1 MKKILM
7 VLTSVSELGDTGEKT
22 GYNVAEAAHPWK
34 VFKDSGHF
42 VDFASIQGGQP
53 PRDEVDSEDPI
64 QVAFTEDETTRAGLY
79 NTARVDVVD
88 PEQYDAVY
96 LVGGH
101 GTMWDFPDSE
111 GLQNLVASVYNAGGV
126 VGAVCHGPAGLLNV
140 ELANGFRLVEGRKVA
155 AFTNDEE
162 VAAGKDK
169 VIPFFLADRLE
180 EQGATHVSADLFQEK
195 VAVDDRLVTGQNPAS
210 AAGVAKEMEKLL
222 AEVIHQEKAEEQ
234 HEAEA
239 MQFQHTQRFDT
250 AGSFAEY
257 VCDAFDWLWSEGE
270 HMPRMLSIGLHLR
283 MIGRPGR
290 IVALQRILEH
300 MRRRGGAWITSREA
314 IARHWIA
321 ASGPA

>member
-7 VLTSVSELGDTGEKT
+7 VLTSVSEIGATGEST

-53 PRDEVDSEDPI
+53 PRDVVDAGDPV
-64 QVAFTEDETTRAGLY
+64 QVAFTQDETTRAGLY

-88 PEQYDAVY
+88 PEQYDALY

-101 GTMWDFPDSE
+101 GAMWDFPDSE
-111 GLQNLVASVYNAGGV
+111 GLQKLVAGVYNAGGV
-126 VGAVCHGPAGLLNV
+126 VGAVCHGPAGLVNV
-140 ELANGFRLVEGRKVA
+140 DLANGIHLVNGRKVA

-180 EQGATHVSADLFQEK
+180 EQGATHVSAGVFEEK
-195 VAVDDRLVTGQNPAS
+195 VVVDERLVTGQNPAS

-222 AEVIHQEKAEEQ
+222 AGVIHQEKAEEQ
-234 HEAEA
+234 QQAEA
-239 MQFQHTQRFDT
+239 LR
-250 AGSFAEY
+250 AEK
-257 VCDAFDWLWSEGE
+257 DAKKAAAAEME
-270 HMPRMLSIGLHLR
+270 H
-283 MIGRPGR
+283 
-290 IVALQRILEH
+290 
-300 MRRRGGAWITSREA
+300 
-314 IARHWIA
+314 RHH
-321 ASGPA
+321 P

>member
-7 VLTSVSELGDTGEKT
+7 VLTSVSEIAKTGEAT

-42 VDFASIQGGQP
+42 VDFASIQGGVP
-53 PRDEVDSEDPI
+53 PQDEVDTDDPI

-79 NTARVDVVD
+79 NTARVDVID
-88 PEQYDAVY
+88 AEQYDAVY

-111 GLQNLVASVYNAGGV
+111 GLQKLVASVYNAGGL

-140 ELANGFRLVEGRKVA
+140 ELANGLRLVEGRKVA

-162 VAAGKDK
+162 VAAGKDQ
-169 VIPFFLADRLE
+169 VIPFFLADLLE
-180 EQGATHVSADLFQEK
+180 ERGANHVSADVFEEM
-195 VAVDDRLVTGQNPAS
+195 VVVDERLVTGQNPAS

-234 HEAEA
+234 HE
-239 MQFQHTQRFDT
+239 
-250 AGSFAEY
+250 S
-257 VCDAFDWLWSEGE
+257 
-270 HMPRMLSIGLHLR
+270 
-283 MIGRPGR
+283 
-290 IVALQRILEH
+290 
-300 MRRRGGAWITSREA
+300 EA
-314 IARHWIA
+314 IRAQKDAEKA
-321 ASGPA
+321 AKKAVADEGQH

>member
-53 PRDEVDSEDPI
+53 PRDEVDTTDPI

-88 PEQYDAVY
+88 PGQYDAVY

-101 GTMWDFPDSE
+101 GTMWDFPDSA
-111 GLQNLVASVYNAGGV
+111 GLQNLVASVYNAGGL
-126 VGAVCHGPAGLLNV
+126 VGAVCHGPAGLLDV
-140 ELANGFRLVEGRKVA
+140 ELENGLRLVEGRRVA

-180 EQGATHVSADLFQEK
+180 EQGATHVFADVFEEK
-195 VAVDDRLVTGQNPAS
+195 VVVDERLVTGQNPAS
-210 AAGVAKEMEKLL
+210 AAGVAKEMEKLF

-234 HEAEA
+234 HETEALRAERDA
-239 MQFQHTQRFDT
+239 LK
-250 AGSFAEY
+250 AAAAE
-257 VCDAFDWLWSEGE
+257 DES
-270 HMPRMLSIGLHLR
+270 
-283 MIGRPGR
+283 
-290 IVALQRILEH
+290 
-300 MRRRGGAWITSREA
+300 
-314 IARHWIA
+314 
-321 ASGPA
+321 

>member
-7 VLTSVSELGDTGEKT
+7 VLTSVSEIGDTGEKT

-42 VDFASIQGGQP
+42 VDFASIKGGQP
-53 PRDEVDSEDPI
+53 PRDEVDTADPI

-79 NTARVDVVD
+79 NTASVDVVD

-111 GLQNLVASVYNAGGV
+111 GLQNLVASVYSAGGV
-126 VGAVCHGPAGLLNV
+126 VGAVCHGPAGLVNV
-140 ELANGFRLVEGRKVA
+140 KLANGIHLVNGRKVA

-169 VIPFFLADRLE
+169 VIPFFLADRLVE
-180 EQGATHVSADLFQEK
+180 LGATHVFADVFEEK
-195 VAVDDRLVTGQNPAS
+195 VEVADRLVTGQNPAS

-222 AEVIHQEKAEEQ
+222 AEVIHQEKAEE
-234 HEAEA
+234 HDEAEA
-239 MQFQHTQRFDT
+239 VRAQKDAEKAAKKAATDT
-250 AGSFAEY
+250 G
-257 VCDAFDWLWSEGE
+257 
-270 HMPRMLSIGLHLR
+270 H
-283 MIGRPGR
+283 
-290 IVALQRILEH
+290 
-300 MRRRGGAWITSREA
+300 
-314 IARHWIA
+314 
-321 ASGPA
+321 

>member
-7 VLTSVSELGDTGEKT
+7 VLTSVSEIGDTGKKT

-53 PRDEVDSEDPI
+53 PSDEVDPKDPI
-64 QVAFTEDETTRAGLY
+64 QVAFTEDEATRAGLY

-88 PEQYDAVY
+88 PDQYDAIF

-111 GLQNLVASVYNAGGV
+111 GLQKLVSSIYDAGGV

-140 ELANGFRLVEGRKVA
+140 DLADGFKLVGGRQVA

-162 VAAGKDK
+162 VAAGMDK
-169 VIPFFLADRLE
+169 VIPFFLADRLK
-180 EQGATHVSADLFQEK
+180 EQGATHVFADVFAEK
-195 VAVDDRLVTGQNPAS
+195 VAVSDRLVTGQNPAS

-222 AEVIHQEKAEEQ
+222 AEVIHEEKAQEQ
-234 HEAEA
+234 QESEALRAEKDA
-239 MQFQHTQRFDT
+239 KKSAA
-250 AGSFAEY
+250 AGT
-257 VCDAFDWLWSEGE
+257 E
-270 HMPRMLSIGLHLR
+270 H
-283 MIGRPGR
+283 
-290 IVALQRILEH
+290 
-300 MRRRGGAWITSREA
+300 
-314 IARHWIA
+314 
-321 ASGPA
+321 

>member
-42 VDFASIQGGQP
+42 VDFASIKGGQP
-53 PRDEVDSEDPI
+53 PSDEVDTDDPI
-64 QVAFTEDETTRAGLY
+64 QVAFTKDETTRAGLY

-88 PEQYDAVY
+88 PGQYDAVY

-111 GLQNLVASVYNAGGV
+111 GLQRLVASVYDAGGL

-140 ELANGFRLVEGRKVA
+140 ELENGFRLVQGRDVA

-180 EQGATHVSADLFQEK
+180 EQGARHVSAGVFEEK

-210 AAGVAKEMEKLL
+210 AAGVAKEMEKLF
-222 AEVIHQEKAEEQ
+222 AQVIHQEKADEQ
-234 HEAEA
+234 HEAESLRA
-239 MQFQHTQRFDT
+239 EKDAEKSAKQKAAADT
-250 AGSFAEY
+250 
-257 VCDAFDWLWSEGE
+257 E
-270 HMPRMLSIGLHLR
+270 H
-283 MIGRPGR
+283 
-290 IVALQRILEH
+290 
-300 MRRRGGAWITSREA
+300 
-314 IARHWIA
+314 
-321 ASGPA
+321 

>member
-7 VLTSVSELGDTGEKT
+7 VLTSVSEIGDTGEAT

-53 PRDEVDSEDPI
+53 PRDTVDTEDPI

-88 PEQYDAVY
+88 PGQYDAVY

-111 GLQNLVASVYNAGGV
+111 GLQNIVANVYNTGGV
-126 VGAVCHGPAGLLNV
+126 VGAVCHGPAGLVNV
-140 ELANGFRLVEGRKVA
+140 ELDNGFRLVEGRRVA

-162 VAAGKDK
+162 VAAEKDK
-169 VIPFFLADRLE
+169 IIPFFLADRLE
-180 EQGATHVSADLFQEK
+180 EQGATHVPAENWAEN
-195 VAVDDRLVTGQNPAS
+195 VVVDERLVTGQNPAS

-222 AEVIHQEKAEEQ
+222 AEAIHQEKAEE
-234 HEAEA
+234 HDEADAVRAEKDAEKAAKKAAEA
-239 MQFQHTQRFDT
+239 HP
-250 AGSFAEY
+250 
-257 VCDAFDWLWSEGE
+257 E
-270 HMPRMLSIGLHLR
+270 H
-283 MIGRPGR
+283 
-290 IVALQRILEH
+290 
-300 MRRRGGAWITSREA
+300 
-314 IARHWIA
+314 
-321 ASGPA
+321 

>member
-7 VLTSVSELGDTGEKT
+7 VLTSISEIGDTGEKT

-34 VFKDSGHF
+34 IFKDSGHF

-53 PRDEVDSEDPI
+53 PRDAVDSEDPI
-64 QVAFTEDETTRAGLY
+64 QVAFTQDEATRAGLY

-101 GTMWDFPDSE
+101 GAMWDFPDSE
-111 GLQNLVASVYNAGGV
+111 GLQHLVASVYDAGGL

-140 ELANGFRLVEGRKVA
+140 ELANGRRLVEGRKVA

-180 EQGATHVSADLFQEK
+180 EQGASHVLADVFAEK
-195 VAVDDRLVTGQNPAS
+195 VVVDDRLVTGQNPAS
-210 AAGVAKEMEKLL
+210 AAGVAKEMEKLF
-222 AEVIHQEKAEEQ
+222 AEVIHQEKAEVQ

-239 MQFQHTQRFDT
+239 LR
-250 AGSFAEY
+250 AGKDAEKAAAAAAA
-257 VCDAFDWLWSEGE
+257 DAE
-270 HMPRMLSIGLHLR
+270 H
-283 MIGRPGR
+283 
-290 IVALQRILEH
+290 
-300 MRRRGGAWITSREA
+300 
-314 IARHWIA
+314 
-321 ASGPA
+321 

>member
-7 VLTSVSELGDTGEKT
+7 VLTSVSEIPGTGEKT

-53 PRDEVDSEDPI
+53 PQNEVDTDDPI
-64 QVAFTEDETTRAGLY
+64 QVAFTQDEATRAGLY

-101 GTMWDFPDSE
+101 GTMWDFPESK
-111 GLQNLVASVYNAGGV
+111 GLQQLVASVYNAGNV
-126 VGAVCHGPAGLLNV
+126 VGAVCHGPAGLVNV
-140 ELANGFRLVEGRKVA
+140 ELANGIHLVNGRKVA

-180 EQGATHVSADLFQEK
+180 EKGATHVFADVFEEK
-195 VAVDDRLVTGQNPAS
+195 VVVDDRLVTGQNPAS
-210 AAGVAKEMEKLL
+210 AAGVAKEMEKLF
-222 AEVIHQEKAEEQ
+222 AEVIHQEKAVLEQ
-234 HEAEA
+234 EAQALRAKKDAEKA
-239 MQFQHTQRFDT
+239 AAAAAAADT
-250 AGSFAEY
+250 
-257 VCDAFDWLWSEGE
+257 E
-270 HMPRMLSIGLHLR
+270 H
-283 MIGRPGR
+283 
-290 IVALQRILEH
+290 
-300 MRRRGGAWITSREA
+300 
-314 IARHWIA
+314 
-321 ASGPA
+321 